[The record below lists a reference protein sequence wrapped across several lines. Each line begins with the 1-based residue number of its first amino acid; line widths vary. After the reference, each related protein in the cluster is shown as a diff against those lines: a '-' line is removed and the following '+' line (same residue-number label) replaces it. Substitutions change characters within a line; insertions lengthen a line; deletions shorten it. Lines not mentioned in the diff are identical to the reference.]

1 MTRAFVRYFEQK
13 GHLEGSA
20 LMRTRFEHS
29 TEYKIPVE
37 DIARFEVG
45 NTIGILTN
53 TAPGS
58 FWLVYY
64 LYSNPVAL
72 AECREELSNGI
83 SDATTTSANGEKATT
98 RTIDM
103 SRVKTSCPTLLSTF
117 QEVLRF
123 HSVGSSTRMVMQ
135 NHLLDGKY
143 LLKKGSTIMIP
154 APVHHTNP
162 NAWGNDVH
170 EFDHRRFHPKN
181 KRHSAVSFRGFGGGT
196 TLCPGR
202 NFASTEILAF
212 AAIMV
217 LRFDVRPVKGEWGHI
232 STYKADMWEQT
243 PMPDEDIEVEIRPR
257 VQEGHDVK
265 WKILV
270 TESDR
275 AMPLAA
281 EDE

>member
-1 MTRAFVRYFEQK
+1 
-13 GHLEGSA
+13 
-20 LMRTRFEHS
+20 
-29 TEYKIPVE
+29 
-37 DIARFEVG
+37 
-45 NTIGILTN
+45 
-53 TAPGS
+53 
-58 FWLVYY
+58 
-64 LYSNPVAL
+64 
-72 AECREELSNGI
+72 
-83 SDATTTSANGEKATT
+83 
-98 RTIDM
+98 
-103 SRVKTSCPTLLSTF
+103 
-117 QEVLRF
+117 
-123 HSVGSSTRMVMQ
+123 
-135 NHLLDGKY
+135 
-143 LLKKGSTIMIP
+143 MIP

-202 NFASTEILAF
+202 HFASTEILVF
-212 AAIMV
+212 AAIMI
-217 LRFDVRPVKGEWGHI
+217 LRFDVRPVKGGWGHI

-243 PMPDEDIEVEIRPR
+243 PMPDRDIEVEIRPR
-257 VQEGHDVK
+257 GQEAAHDLK